1 MTDSRDTSR
10 VVGTESDAVASVQPA
25 IGIVILNWNNYPAT
39 RRCLDSLATAQPAGA
54 TVYVVDNGSS
64 DGSMDRLEAEPAGT
78 ATVFV
83 RNGENLGFA
92 AGANRGIRRALD
104 DGNRYILLLNN
115 DCIVS
120 TPGAIESAV
129 ALAESDPTCGIVG
142 GKLLMWPD
150 TSRIWGVGGSIGLI
164 RDTFTGQG
172 DPDRGQFDRMAET
185 GFISGAF
192 MLLKAQVIARLGLL
206 PEEYFFGYEDRE
218 YSWRARRA
226 GYRLLYQPAAVA
238 YHEAGMSHEGID
250 PMYLYNDALSRIL
263 FKRRTLSPPAYL
275 LWYLAYTVYAVFLLP
290 IRHRSAR
297 DTYLRGLEP
306 GVFRAA
312 VLAAIRDAPSL
323 RRISRET
330 LDRFRARSAGA
341 R

>member
-1 MTDSRDTSR
+1 M
-10 VVGTESDAVASVQPA
+10 TESVASARPA
-25 IGIVILNWNNYPAT
+25 IGIVILHWNNYPAT
-39 RRCLDSLATAQPAGA
+39 RRCLDSLTAAQPAGA
-54 TVYVVDNGSS
+54 TVYLADNGSS
-64 DGSMDRLEAEPAGT
+64 DGSMDRLEDEPA
-78 ATVFV
+78 AIPIVFL

-92 AGANRGIRRALD
+92 AGANRGIQRALD

-115 DCIVS
+115 DCLVS
-120 TPGAIESAV
+120 TGSIESAV
-129 ALAESDPTCGIVG
+129 ALAESDPTCAIVG

-150 TSRIWGVGGSIGLI
+150 TSRIWGVGGSVGLI
-164 RDTFTGQG
+164 RDTFIGQG
-172 DPDRGQFDRMAET
+172 DPDRGQYERAAET

-192 MLLKAQVIARLGLL
+192 MLLKAEVIARLGLL

-226 GYRLLYQPAAVA
+226 GYRLLYQPAAIV
-238 YHEAGMSHEGID
+238 YHEAGMSHEAVD

-263 FKRRTLSPPAYL
+263 FKRRTLSRPAYL
-275 LWYLAYTVYAVFLLP
+275 LWYLAYTAYAIFLLP
-290 IRHRSAR
+290 IRHRTAR
-297 DTYLRGLEP
+297 DGDLRGLEP

-312 VLAAIRDAPSL
+312 VLAAIRDAPGL